1 MEFKVDLPGRVAD
14 LGAVRE
20 ALCAVDPAAL
30 ADLDPLNP
38 VLRVSANVSG
48 AELRS
53 LLGQGGLDVDAGAIR
68 PLPSNCCGG
77 CGG

>member
-1 MEFKVDLPGRVAD
+1 MEFKVELGGCVAD

-20 ALCAVDPAAL
+20 ALIAADPAAV

-38 VLRVSANVSG
+38 VLRVSANLSSG
-48 AELRS
+48 ELQA
-53 LLGQGGLDVDAGAIR
+53 LLARGGVDLAPGAIR

>member
-1 MEFKVDLPGRVAD
+1 MEFKVELGVRVAN

-38 VLRVSANVSG
+38 VLRVSANLSSG
-48 AELRS
+48 ELQD
-53 LLGQGGLDVDAGAIR
+53 LLARGGVDVAPGAIR

>member
-1 MEFKVDLPGRVAD
+1 MEFKVELGGCVAD

-20 ALCAVDPAAL
+20 ALIAADPAAV

-38 VLRVSANVSG
+38 VLRVSANLSSG
-48 AELRS
+48 ELQA
-53 LLGQGGLDVDAGAIR
+53 LLAGGGIDLAPGAIR

>member
-1 MEFKVDLPGRVAD
+1 MEFKVELGGRVAD

-38 VLRVSANVSG
+38 VLRVSANLSSG
-48 AELRS
+48 ELRA
-53 LLGQGGLDVDAGAIR
+53 LLARGGIDVATAAIR